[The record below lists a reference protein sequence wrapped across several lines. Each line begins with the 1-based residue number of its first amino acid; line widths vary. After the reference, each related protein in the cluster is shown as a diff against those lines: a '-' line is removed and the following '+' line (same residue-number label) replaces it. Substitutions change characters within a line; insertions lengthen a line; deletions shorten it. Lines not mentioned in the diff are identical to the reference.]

1 MTHDGF
7 ASLLRGYRRR
17 LGLTQAALA
26 ERSAVSERSI
36 RSIERGGRVPRRYT
50 AEQLAGA
57 LDLTDEH
64 LMAFLAAADGLLRL
78 QRATAPDRPPVADGA
93 AAADLSRPVPRPVP
107 RQLPVDVGDFVGRD
121 AELRAIVERL
131 GPHGPAP
138 HVVALAGPAGIGK
151 TALALHVA
159 HRLAPQFPDG
169 QLYLPLHGVTSRP
182 VDPGDA
188 LAQLLRALGLNSA
201 ALPAGADARAALLR
215 EQLADRRVL
224 VVLDDASGHE
234 QVAALLP
241 GGGNAVVITGRLP
254 LTGLPGV
261 TVVDLAPLDEAVALR
276 LFAHIAGPARVA
288 TDPGGAADVAKACG
302 GLPLAVRVAA
312 ARLAAHP
319 RWTVRLLADR
329 LGDERQ
335 RLEELR
341 HGDLAVRPSL
351 RLGYQ
356 TLSAPAARAFA
367 LLGTLPVATFPEW
380 VVAALLDAPA
390 ATGAGVLRELLDAR
404 LLDEVGVDRAGQLR
418 YRFHD
423 LTRLFALECHE
434 AAGTGDAD
442 PAAVVTR
449 AAGAW
454 LGLARQARDGLQC
467 ERLYLDEPR
476 TQAVPVEDRVASV
489 ATRQPV
495 DWFEAEREALTAL
508 ALSCADTGS
517 HAVACALIGSAADF
531 FELRGYYTDWQRM
544 SRAALAACRRAGD
557 RPGEIAM
564 RRSFGITLLELDD
577 LEAALEQFRTVRQLA
592 HELGAHPS
600 AAMAGKEIGFVLGL
614 LGRLDEAEWMLRTAE
629 EELDRIG
636 RQDSRALALT
646 SLAFVLRQR
655 GESGE
660 AVRIARAAQALGE
673 AQRNRFVQAYA
684 GRGLAGALLSAGLRD
699 EAAHWARRAAELYT
713 GIGDPI
719 GAGQSLRALGEALA
733 DDPAHHG
740 EAERL
745 LRGAATLF
753 RGHGYRWGLALT
765 ELSLGELLVR
775 RGTGEAVEVLRAS
788 LRFWSDEAVPA
799 LLARALVALADAEE
813 RRGGDARTLLEQA
826 FEHYTA
832 IGSPAA
838 AAVARRLD
846 RAARVASAS

>member
-1 MTHDGF
+1 MTDDGF
-7 ASLLRGYRRR
+7 ASLLRNHRRR

-50 AEQLAGA
+50 AEHLAGA
-57 LDLTDEH
+57 LDLRDEH
-64 LMAFLAAADGLLRL
+64 LVTFLAAADVLVRQ
-78 QRATAPDRPPVADGA
+78 QRAALPDRPPVADGPA
-93 AAADLSRPVPRPVP
+93 GAERPAP

-121 AELRAIVERL
+121 AELRTIVERL
-131 GPHGPAP
+131 HAPAP
-138 HVVALAGPAGIGK
+138 QVVALSGPAGIGK
-151 TALALHVA
+151 TALAVHVA
-159 HRLAPQFPDG
+159 HRLAPVFPDG
-169 QLYLPLHGVTSRP
+169 QLYVPLYGITGRP

-188 LAQLLRALGLNSA
+188 LAHLLRALGLHSGV
-201 ALPAGADARAALLR
+201 LPAGIDARAALLR
-215 EQLADRRVL
+215 EHLADRRVL
-224 VVLDDASGHE
+224 VVLDDAGGHG

-241 GGGNAVVITGRLP
+241 GGGSAVVVTSRLP
-254 LTGLPGV
+254 LTGLPGA
-261 TVVDLAPLDEAVALR
+261 TVVDLAPMDEASALR
-276 LFAHIAGPARVA
+276 LFARVAGRARVA
-288 TDPGGAADVAKACG
+288 SDPGSAADVAKACG

-319 RWTVRLLADR
+319 QWTVRLLADR
-329 LGDERQ
+329 LGDERH

-356 TLSAPAARAFA
+356 TLSTPAARAFA
-367 LLGTLPVATFPEW
+367 LLGALPVATFPEW
-380 VVAALLDAPA
+380 AVASLLDVPA
-390 ATGAGVLRELLDAR
+390 ATGSGVLRELLDAR

-434 AAGTGDAD
+434 TGDAGD
-442 PAAVVTR
+442 AGSAAVVAR
-449 AAGAW
+449 AAGVW
-454 LGLARQARDGLQC
+454 LGLARQARDALQC
-467 ERLYLDEPR
+467 ERLYLDEPQV
-476 TQAVPVEDRVASV
+476 QAAPVDDRVAAV
-489 ATRQPV
+489 ARLQPV

-517 HAVACALIGSAADF
+517 HAVACALTGSAADF
-531 FELRGYYTDWQRM
+531 FGLRGYYTDWQRM

-557 RPGEIAM
+557 GPGEIAM
-564 RRSFGITLLELDD
+564 RRSFGLTLLELDD
-577 LEAALEQFRTVRQLA
+577 LEGALEQFRTVLRLA

-600 AAMAGKEIGFVLGL
+600 AAMAGKEIGFVLGIL
-614 LGRLDEAEWMLRTAE
+614 CRLDEAAGMLRTAE

-655 GESGE
+655 GEVDE
-660 AVRIARAAQALGE
+660 AVQIARAAQALGE

-733 DDPAHHG
+733 DDPARHG
-740 EAERL
+740 EAEQL
-745 LRGAATLF
+745 LRRAAALF
-753 RGHGYRWGLALT
+753 RSHGYRWGLALT

-775 RGTGEAVEVLRAS
+775 RNTVEAVEMLRAS

-799 LLARALVALADAEE
+799 LRARALVALADAEE
-813 RRGGDARTLLEQA
+813 RLGGDARVLLEQA

-846 RAARVASAS
+846 PAAQLASAS